1 MRFSTICWCLCLF
14 IISQA
19 HAQQSFSLDEALDYA
34 LENCTQ
40 LKIRNIEVKQADA
53 EIAEVKSVGLP
64 QVNAGI
70 DYNYYVYSPVN
81 PVEDFITPAVYNV
94 LLQEFP
100 NEVTA
105 PTGDPQIF
113 EFSFFPRNNLTASID
128 GSMLL
133 FDGSYLTGLKAARLF
148 KELSMKKKGII
159 EEEIRTSVTKAY
171 MNILIAQENQKTIKN
186 NIANIESSLREAKAY
201 YENGFMEQLDVDRI
215 NLSLESIR
223 TENERITD
231 YLKITHDLLK
241 FQMNYP
247 LNEDL
252 SITENLEDLVLKF
265 QAEVNHQ
272 YAEVN
277 YSDRAQYAE
286 IEMGLEMNKLNI
298 ERLEKGYY
306 PSLRARAGISQ
317 SLQRNNLFDSNEA
330 GWLPT
335 VYGGLALNV
344 PILDGK
350 LKKSSIQK
358 AELELKKNT
367 LLKSE
372 YERGIDLQV
381 KNAYNNFM
389 TSKNTLDNRKKSMGI
404 VQSIYDKTQIKFKE
418 GVGSSIEV
426 TQAEMQLFDAQS
438 KYINALYD
446 LLNSKTDLDIALGKL

>member
-1 MRFSTICWCLCLF
+1 MRLVSS
-14 IISQA
+14 IIILILLSAFNIQ
-19 HAQQSFSLDEALDYA
+19 AQQSFTLDEAVSYA
-34 LENCTQ
+34 LNNSTQ
-40 LKIRNIEVKQADA
+40 LKVTNLEVAQADS
-53 EIAEVKSVGLP
+53 EIAEVKSMGLP
-64 QVNAGI
+64 QVNAGV

-81 PVEDFITPAVYNV
+81 PIEDFITPAIYGV

-100 NEVTA
+100 GEVMA
-105 PTGDPQIF
+105 PTSDPEIF
-113 EFSFFPRNNLTASID
+113 EFSFFPKNNLTARID

-148 KELSMKKKGII
+148 KELRMKKKGIV
-159 EEEIRTSVTKAY
+159 EEEIRSQVTKAY
-171 MNILIAQENQKTIKN
+171 MNILIAKENQKTLNKN
-186 NIANIESSLREAKAY
+186 ISNIETSLHEAKAY

-215 NLSLESIR
+215 NLSLESVK
-223 TENERITD
+223 TEEERITD
-231 YLKITHDLLK
+231 FLEITHELLK

-247 LNEDL
+247 LAQELSISEDL
-252 SITENLEDLVLKF
+252 DDLVAQL
-265 QAEVNHQ
+265 QTEVNEQ
-272 YAEVN
+272 YAKVN
-277 YSDRAQYAE
+277 YSDKAQYAE

-306 PSLRARAGISQ
+306 PSLRARAGVSET
-317 SLQRNNLFDSNEA
+317 LQRNKLFDGNEA

-335 VYGGLALNV
+335 VYAGLALNI
-344 PILDGK
+344 PITDGK

-358 AELELKKNT
+358 AELELEKNN

-372 YERGIDLQV
+372 FERSIDL
-381 KNAYNNFM
+381 KAKTAYNNFL
-389 TSKNTLDNRKKSMGI
+389 TAKKTLENRKRSLDI

-446 LLNSKTDLDIALGKL
+446 LLNSKTELDIALGKL